1 MFRIKVTSVDT
12 SGDLVKLTL
21 EPAASG
27 EQSTLEADF
36 VPVSAGVRAIDDE
49 EEPPVQIQSSEVLL
63 LPYKE
68 ETSTA
73 VEITTEQ
80 VGSSVVS
87 GSNAELLDF
96 DSWFTRLL
104 IHMATS
110 GYL

>member
-1 MFRIKVTSVDT
+1 M
-12 SGDLVKLTL
+12 
-21 EPAASG
+21 
-27 EQSTLEADF
+27 
-36 VPVSAGVRAIDDE
+36 
-49 EEPPVQIQSSEVLL
+49 QIQSSEVLL

-73 VEITTEQ
+73 VEITTKQ

>member
-1 MFRIKVTSVDT
+1 M
-12 SGDLVKLTL
+12 
-21 EPAASG
+21 
-27 EQSTLEADF
+27 
-36 VPVSAGVRAIDDE
+36 
-49 EEPPVQIQSSEVLL
+49 QIQSSEVLL

-73 VEITTEQ
+73 VEITIVQ
-80 VGSSVVS
+80 VGFSVVS

-96 DSWFTRLL
+96 ASRFTRLL